1 MMKFWIDLTQLALK
15 QITRHRIRSFLT
27 LAGVASGIFLFTAVQ
42 TMQHSVARVTQ
53 SNAEET
59 ILVVYRENRFCP
71 MTSRLPEHYL
81 AEIERIKGVAEVVPI
96 QITVN
101 NCGASLDVITFR
113 GVPPKHLLAY
123 NPELTVVAGSVA
135 DWKNQSDG
143 ALVGE
148 NFARRRG
155 LVPGDTF
162 EAVGVRVRVAGIIR
176 SPLAQDNNVA
186 YVHLP
191 FLQQASRVGL
201 GTVTQFNVRVES
213 PEQME
218 AVATTIDERF
228 ASDSAPTN
236 TRPEKAFFAQTAQ
249 DLLEMIG
256 FTRWLGLGAV
266 LAVFGLIANALLL
279 AARGRIQESA
289 ILQTLGFSRPAIGGI
304 LIIEGAL
311 LGLLGGLLGS
321 LSAAFFFRL
330 QSYTMGNEGLTLAL
344 NPSWEA
350 TLSGLA
356 IAVVLGLVAS
366 LWPAVL
372 ASTRPMVTSL
382 RQA

>member
-1 MMKFWIDLTQLALK
+1 MNTFISLCQLAFK
-15 QITRHRIRSFLT
+15 QVSRHRIRSLLT
-27 LAGVASGIFLFTAVQ
+27 VAGVATGIFLYTSVQ
-42 TMQHSVARVTQ
+42 TMQHSVAEVTR
-53 SNAEET
+53 SKAGEN

-71 MTSRLPEHYL
+71 MTSRLPEHYH
-81 AEIERIKGVAEVVPI
+81 ADIERITGVTEVVPI

-113 GVPPKHLLAY
+113 GVPPANLLAY
-123 NPELTVVAGSVA
+123 NPEIEVISGSTT
-135 DWKNQSDG
+135 DWKNRSDA

-148 NFARRRG
+148 TFARRRG
-155 LVPGDTF
+155 LQPGDTF
-162 EAVGVRVRVAGIIR
+162 EAVGVRVWVAGIIR

-201 GTVTQFNVRVES
+201 GTVTQFNVRVDN
-213 PEQME
+213 PDQLE
-218 AVATTIDERF
+218 AVADEIDALF
-228 ASDSAPTN
+228 AGDTAPTH

-279 AARGRIQESA
+279 AARGRIKESA
-289 ILQTLGFSRPAIGGI
+289 ILQTVGFPRLAVGTIMVFEGVILGLIGG
-304 LIIEGAL
+304 LF
-311 LGLLGGLLGS
+311 GS
-321 LSAAFFFRL
+321 LTAAAFFRW
-330 QSYTMGNEGLTLAL
+330 QSFTLGNEGLTLAL
-344 NPSWEA
+344 NPSLEA
-350 TLSGLA
+350 TLGGLLA
-356 IAVVLGLVAS
+356 ALLLGLVAS
-366 LWPAVL
+366 IWPAVL
-372 ASTRPMVTSL
+372 AATQPIVRSL